1 MITAMSAAW
10 PQTFRIEADTEHLH
24 NTDWADDVTAWRRK
38 ARPAP
43 CELLGLDAPSV

>member
-24 NTDWADDVTAWRRK
+24 ILTGPTT
-38 ARPAP
+38 
-43 CELLGLDAPSV
+43 